1 MTDLAT
7 LAASFLCLFMAQ
19 IIRVRFF
26 NILIEPHFSIG
37 MRSGMYLNA
46 FSSFFNILTPFRLG
60 ELYKYYF
67 LRKRYNAKSS
77 FIITAIVAERIIDTI
92 FLLVILLLSFS
103 LNGFREIVWQITFL
117 TLAAFIVMMIP
128 NLQKSSVL
136 SVTSKEASIKIAFAE
151 VFAQLRFLIRLK
163 FKVLLL
169 LAISMWMFYTSAG
182 LFLVKYSNEPFDSWV
197 SWNLDVFRVYD
208 LTSKTFQL
216 DSLFNLVFIFA
227 FLGVA
232 LIVSFLSHNSGRLF
246 QFLSNSTSD
255 KFLGNSA
262 RIFQDTN
269 IRRKLLLAP
278 VESYIRS
285 ESITKTNSIIY
296 PGGSGALIY
305 SSNLN
310 SGIIH
315 KVAFGHSSARL
326 EDQYNYI
333 RELPVYWN
341 FPRVSNPVKR
351 VNFFSYDIERVAS
364 GVPLNT
370 FMGTFSDLDHRNNL
384 SKMLFDF
391 IEIGNSSKKSI
402 SDSETRQNLDE
413 VWQLKISRIIRDLK
427 VQLPY
432 FFSTD
437 KVMINDIPYDNLD
450 ILMHKI
456 RRKAFESYIPS
467 EVTSVHGDA
476 ALSNL
481 LWSLDQ
487 KNIFAIDPNPNQIF
501 KNAVI
506 DHGKVLQSLWADYEN
521 LLTNAK
527 LQEVH
532 ISRISYSVSENS
544 NLSGYL
550 SQYGQLLTSLGI
562 FEISKIM
569 CFVSMVRLLPYRI
582 NLDNDNSAIFLAR
595 TVEVGTKILVEDEN
609 GF

>member
-7 LAASFLCLFMAQ
+7 LASSFLCLFIAQ

-37 MRSGMYLNA
+37 MRSGIYLNA
-46 FSSFFNILTPFRLG
+46 LSSFFNILTPFRFG

-67 LRKRYNAKSS
+67 LRKRYSAKSS
-77 FIITAIVAERIIDTI
+77 FIITAIVVERIIDTL
-92 FLLVILLLSFS
+92 FLLVIVLLSVG
-103 LNGFREIVWQITFL
+103 LNGFSEIVWQIIFL
-117 TLAAFIVMMIP
+117 TLAAFVIMMIP
-128 NLQKSSVL
+128 YLKKSSVF
-136 SVTSKEASIKIAFAE
+136 SVTRKEASIKIAFAE
-151 VFAQLRFLIRLK
+151 VFAQLRFLIRHK
-163 FKVLLL
+163 SSVLLL
-169 LAISMWMFYTSAG
+169 LAISMWIFYTSAG
-182 LFLVKYSNEPFDSWV
+182 LFLVKYSNKPFDSWV

-208 LTSKTFQL
+208 LTSKAFQL

-246 QFLSNSTSD
+246 QILSNSTSD
-255 KFLGNSA
+255 KFLGNST

-269 IRRKLLLAP
+269 TRRNLLLAP

-285 ESITKTNSIIY
+285 ESITTSNSIIY

-305 SSNLN
+305 SSILN
-310 SGIIH
+310 PGIIH

-333 RELPVYWN
+333 HELPVCWN
-341 FPRVSNPVKR
+341 FPRVSNPMKR
-351 VNFFSYDIERVAS
+351 VNFFSYDIERVPA
-364 GVPLNT
+364 GVPLNN
-370 FMGTFSDLDHRNNL
+370 FMGTFSDLEQKNNL

-391 IEIGNSSKKSI
+391 IEIGNSNKIKI
-402 SDSETRQNLDE
+402 SDSETRKNLDE

-432 FFSTD
+432 FFSTE
-437 KVMINDIPYDNLD
+437 KVVINEIHYDNLEL
-450 ILMHKI
+450 LMHKI

-476 ALSNL
+476 TLSNL

-487 KNIFAIDPNPNQIF
+487 KDIFAIDPNPNQIF
-501 KNAVI
+501 KNTVI

-521 LLTNAK
+521 LLINAN

-532 ISRISYSVSENS
+532 IGRISYSVSQNS
-544 NLSGYL
+544 NLSAYL
-550 SQYGQLLTSLGI
+550 SQYGRLLTSLGI
-562 FEISKIM
+562 LEISKVM

-582 NLDNDNSAIFLAR
+582 HLDNENSAIFLAR
-595 TVEVGTKILVEDEN
+595 TIEVGTKILVEDPN